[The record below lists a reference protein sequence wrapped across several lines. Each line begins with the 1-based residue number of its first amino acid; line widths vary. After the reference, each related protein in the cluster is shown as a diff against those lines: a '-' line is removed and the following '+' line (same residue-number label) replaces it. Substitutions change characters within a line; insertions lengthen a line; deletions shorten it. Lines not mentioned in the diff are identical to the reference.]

1 MQYWKSPLK
10 EGVNKM
16 TMEHLEEVKEVMAD
30 AFLKDN

>member
-16 TMEHLEEVKEVMAD
+16 AMEHLEEVKEVMAD